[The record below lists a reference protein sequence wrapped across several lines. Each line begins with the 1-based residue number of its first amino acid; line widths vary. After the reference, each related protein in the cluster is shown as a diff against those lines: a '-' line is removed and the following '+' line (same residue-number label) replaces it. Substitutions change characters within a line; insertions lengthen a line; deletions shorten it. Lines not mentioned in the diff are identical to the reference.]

1 MKRNLYGSIK
11 AMPYTSGKAV
21 DRKGYLSAVLA
32 AGAKRGPERWLWP
45 SPSATQRAAPLRQWR
60 MNVWPMGRDL
70 SSIAVGQNELVA
82 VDLDLVGCK
91 QYIKVTVTPGG
102 SAAATYALVLGDP
115 ARMPVEE

>member
-32 AGAKRGPERWLWP
+32 ASASAAGPLAVAVTECDTAGGSFTAVADERV
-45 SPSATQRAAPLRQWR
+45 A
-60 MNVWPMGRDL
+60 MGRDL

-82 VDLDLVGCK
+82 VELDLVGCK
-91 QYIKVTVTPGG
+91 RYIKVTVTPGG

-115 ARMPVEE
+115 THLPVEE

>member
-32 AGAKRGPERWLWP
+32 AGA
-45 SPSATQRAAPLRQWR
+45 SAAGTLAVA
-60 MNVWPMGRDL
+60 MGRDL

-82 VDLDLVGCK
+82 VELDLVGCK

>member
-1 MKRNLYGSIK
+1 
-11 AMPYTSGKAV
+11 
-21 DRKGYLSAVLA
+21 
-32 AGAKRGPERWLWP
+32 
-45 SPSATQRAAPLRQWR
+45 
-60 MNVWPMGRDL
+60 MNVWPWDL

-115 ARMPVEE
+115 SRMPVEE